1 MLVPHDPIRKDSR
14 EKKKEKKKKRKAKVK
29 FIKRHLLNFCLS
41 SEK

>member
-14 EKKKEKKKKRKAKVK
+14 EKKKEKKKRKAKVK